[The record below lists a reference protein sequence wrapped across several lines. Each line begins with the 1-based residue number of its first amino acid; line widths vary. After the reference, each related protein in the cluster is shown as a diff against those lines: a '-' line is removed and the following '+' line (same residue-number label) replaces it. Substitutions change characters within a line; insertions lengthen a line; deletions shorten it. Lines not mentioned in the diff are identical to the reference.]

1 MEKFFAFVLIG
12 ILLFSMLTASFIR
25 GGDQACASAKE
36 CPDGF
41 RARFIEAGCLCV
53 PVRKDSK

>member
-12 ILLFSMLTASFIR
+12 ILLFSLLTVSFVR

-53 PVRKDSK
+53 PVRK